1 MPRGLPDA
9 ANVVVQHEGHAL
21 DDMAELAVRLYS
33 PVVFSRS
40 GKVLYLDDFES
51 GLGAWTLAAP
61 GAVGEILL
69 TSEDVYFG
77 GHACKLLTHDVGA
90 SIASISK
97 RFPPVDLQV
106 LGGQMC
112 FAVVTGVKWLDFEI
126 RLEDGV
132 DSYYFNARYEH
143 TTGKLYVQTGMFAYT
158 EFADHGVL
166 TEGLGIYH
174 HVKLYVDTESKAF
187 VRLLFDN
194 VEYNLSGYTPATQ
207 PNPISPREDVW
218 IRVTSQD
225 DVSGMV
231 YVDSI
236 VLTTDEV

>member
-1 MPRGLPDA
+1 MI
-9 ANVVVQHEGHAL
+9 
-21 DDMAELAVRLYS
+21 Y
-33 PVVFSRS
+33 SRS
-40 GKVLYLDDFES
+40 GKVLYLDDFEK
-51 GLGAWTLAAP
+51 GIGAWTRAATGLA
-61 GAVGEILL
+61 GEIVL
-69 TSEDVYFG
+69 TSEWVYLG
-77 GHACKLLTHDVGA
+77 GLACIITTHDTGN

-112 FAVVTGVKWLDFEI
+112 FAVVTAVKWLDFEI
-126 RLEDGV
+126 RLEDGD

-143 TTGKLYVQTGMFAYT
+143 TTGKLYVQTGMLAYT

-166 TEGLGIYH
+166 SEGLGIYH
-174 HVKLYVDTESKAF
+174 HVKLYVDTQSKTF

-194 VEYNLSGYTPATQ
+194 VSYNLSSYAPASQ
-207 PNPISPREDVW
+207 PGGASHREDVW

-225 DVSGMV
+225 DVSAIV